1 MKFLHT
7 ADWHIGKRLHEYPL
21 VKEQQDALDQ
31 IAQIAQKEQVD
42 AVVVAGD
49 LYDRS
54 LPSEEAVTLVNQ
66 ALKNLNLKA
75 DLPLLAI
82 SGNHDSAVRLA
93 TGQEW
98 FKQTKLYLHIK
109 LAEAFTPIEFAD
121 TQFFLLPYFEL
132 QEARN
137 YFADESLSDLTSAMK
152 LIVAKLKTKFDP
164 TKKQVLV
171 AHFFAAGSLRSD
183 SETKIEVG
191 GLDSVPP
198 ELFSDFD
205 HVALGHLHD
214 KRALDLPTV
223 KYSGSLLKYSVA
235 EANSQKGVWIVE
247 TEPFSCKWIPLD
259 PLNDIRRLEASYAE
273 LTTKLY
279 QTVAEDDYV
288 AIELTDEHEII
299 DVMNKLRKYYPRI
312 VELKRKKRLVH
323 TKQAEKIESKTPLEL
338 FTDFFVQATG
348 QEPTQLQQKWAKESL
363 LALKRKVSRDATI
376 RIKTQKFWSLCG

>member
-98 FKQTKLYLHIK
+98 FKQTKLYLHTK

-191 GLDSVPP
+191 GLDSVPL

-235 EANSQKGVWIVE
+235 EANSQKGVWIVDLE
-247 TEPFSCKWIPLD
+247 EDVS
-259 PLNDIRRLEASYAE
+259 LNFRE
-273 LTTKLY
+273 LTPLYDIEEITASFKELLNPDFY
-279 QTVAEDDYV
+279 QTINRENYLQIYLEDRTIIPNMMNQLRKIYPRILGVERSNGRVELKQGKQKKMMTKDPHKI
-288 AIELTDEHEII
+288 AQGFFKEMTKEQLTNKQEIWLKETLQELTDRN
-299 DVMNKLRKYYPRI
+299 D
-312 VELKRKKRLVH
+312 
-323 TKQAEKIESKTPLEL
+323 Q
-338 FTDFFVQATG
+338 
-348 QEPTQLQQKWAKESL
+348 
-363 LALKRKVSRDATI
+363 
-376 RIKTQKFWSLCG
+376 

>member
-21 VKEQQDALDQ
+21 VKEQQDALAQ

-42 AVVVAGD
+42 AIVVAGD

-66 ALKNLNLKA
+66 ALRDLNLTA
-75 DLPLLAI
+75 DLPLLVI

-98 FKQTKLYLHIK
+98 FKQTKLYLHTK
-109 LAEAFTPIEFAD
+109 LSEAFTPIEFED

-137 YFADESLSDLTSAMK
+137 YFADESISDLTSAMK
-152 LIVAKLKTKFDP
+152 LVVAKLKTKFDP
-164 TKKQVLV
+164 AKKQVLV

-191 GLDSVPP
+191 GLDSVPTK
-198 ELFSDFD
+198 LFSDFD

-214 KRALDLPTV
+214 KRALDLPTI

-247 TEPFSCKWIPLD
+247 TEPFSCKWISLA
-259 PLNDIRRLEASYAE
+259 PLNDICCLEASYAE

-279 QTVAEDDYV
+279 QTVAQDDYV

-323 TKQAEKIESKTPLEL
+323 TKQAEKIESKSPLEL

-348 QEPTQLQQKWAKESL
+348 RKPTQLQQKWAKESL
-363 LALKRKVSRDATI
+363 LELEKE
-376 RIKTQKFWSLCG
+376 GE

>member
-1 MKFLHT
+1 
-7 ADWHIGKRLHEYPL
+7 
-21 VKEQQDALDQ
+21 
-31 IAQIAQKEQVD
+31 
-42 AVVVAGD
+42 
-49 LYDRS
+49 
-54 LPSEEAVTLVNQ
+54 
-66 ALKNLNLKA
+66 
-75 DLPLLAI
+75 
-82 SGNHDSAVRLA
+82 
-93 TGQEW
+93 
-98 FKQTKLYLHIK
+98 
-109 LAEAFTPIEFAD
+109 
-121 TQFFLLPYFEL
+121 
-132 QEARN
+132 
-137 YFADESLSDLTSAMK
+137 MK

-363 LALKRKVSRDATI
+363 LALKKE
-376 RIKTQKFWSLCG
+376 GE

>member
-21 VKEQQDALDQ
+21 VKEQQDALAQ
-31 IAQIAQKEQVD
+31 IAQIAQEEQVD

-66 ALKNLNLKA
+66 ALKDLNLKA

-98 FKQTKLYLHIK
+98 FKQTKLYLHTK

-152 LIVAKLKTKFDP
+152 LVVAKLKTKFDP

-171 AHFFAAGSLRSD
+171 AHFFASGSLRSD

-247 TEPFSCKWIPLD
+247 TEPFSCKWVPLE

-363 LALKRKVSRDATI
+363 LALEKE
-376 RIKTQKFWSLCG
+376 GE

>member
-42 AVVVAGD
+42 AIVVAGD

-66 ALKNLNLKA
+66 ALKDLNLKA
-75 DLPLLAI
+75 ALPLLVI

-93 TGQEW
+93 TGQAW
-98 FKQTKLYLHIK
+98 FKQTKLYLHTK
-109 LAEAFTPIEFAD
+109 LAEAFTPIEFED

-137 YFADESLSDLTSAMK
+137 YFADENLNDLTSAMK
-152 LIVAKLKTKFDP
+152 LVVAKLKTKFDP

-191 GLDSVPP
+191 GLDSVSP
-198 ELFSDFD
+198 ELFSEFD

-214 KRALDLPTV
+214 KNALDLPTV

-259 PLNDIRRLEASYAE
+259 PLNDICYLEASYAE

-279 QTVAEDDYV
+279 QTVAQDDYV

-363 LALKRKVSRDATI
+363 LDLEKE
-376 RIKTQKFWSLCG
+376 GE